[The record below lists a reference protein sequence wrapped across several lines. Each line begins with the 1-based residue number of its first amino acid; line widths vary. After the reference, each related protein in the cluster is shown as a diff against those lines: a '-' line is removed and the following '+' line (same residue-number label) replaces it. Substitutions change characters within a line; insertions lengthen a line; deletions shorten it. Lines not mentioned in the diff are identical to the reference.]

1 MSINYRNKQKY
12 LFKAVTDVVKYKL
25 SFAEVEQGRPAT
37 VKDAAMCFK
46 DIVYEYRDSLMAG
59 LIVAGFDK
67 VGSWHLMIIL
77 RTFSYPIFR

>member
-1 MSINYRNKQKY
+1 MLMFFEIPSPGIEPGTNII
-12 LFKAVTDVVKYKL
+12 LLKAVTDVVKYKL

-67 VGSWHLMIIL
+67 VRLWHYI
-77 RTFSYPIFR
+77 SP